1 MRVSPN
7 IYLTPEI
14 NSEHFAEKPLLQ
26 MRIDSDKHRC
36 KRTKI
41 KMKRGKIEYAPGQ
54 EAKKNNMRSPENH
67 LQDTISHSSL

>member
-1 MRVSPN
+1 MTGICGSHQ
-7 IYLTPEI
+7 IYIVTPDI

-26 MRIDSDKHRC
+26 MRIDSDKHWC

-54 EAKKNNMRSPENH
+54 EAKKK
-67 LQDTISHSSL
+67 